1 MMIRRPRQPPGAR
14 TSHASVSSAVASSS
28 QTPAALPPAN
38 VLMKDLMKSIAI
50 YLELPWMTHDDV
62 DLVFQGQTVTV
73 SAQNNE
79 ATYEWSTDLGGPV
92 VIDSVRAGLA
102 DDQFRAVSYQLH
114 RGGRQQ

>member
-1 MMIRRPRQPPGAR
+1 
-14 TSHASVSSAVASSS
+14 
-28 QTPAALPPAN
+28 
-38 VLMKDLMKSIAI
+38 MKDLMKSIAI

-92 VIDSVRAGLA
+92 V
-102 DDQFRAVSYQLH
+102 VSPVPLLFTCTDH
-114 RGGRQQ
+114 SLE